1 MISLARASN
10 ANGSAF
16 TVGSSLARAEILHWL
31 PASAGAQARLG
42 RASDTSI
49 LLEEDPPREEWERA
63 LREEY
68 AAERRCDEDLAAALR
83 VRTRS

>member
-16 TVGSSLARAEILHWL
+16 TVGSSLARLHWL